1 MLVPHVL
8 RLGSHR
14 YAIVWTD
21 EDRYQTTTPLAADH
35 APAHTACMRGTDD
48 VCIRRMAHHAGGA
61 RYRTLAELADA
72 HDLTPGQLAGARKR
86 GMHVQRAGRVV
97 S

>member
-1 MLVPHVL
+1 MLTPYIL

-14 YAIVWTD
+14 YAIAFVD
-21 EDRYQTTTPLAADH
+21 HDAYQTTTPLARDH
-35 APAHTACMRGTDD
+35 APAHTAFMQGTDD

-61 RYRTLAELADA
+61 RYRSLAELADA
-72 HDLTPGQLAGARKR
+72 HDLGPASLVGARRR
-86 GMHVQRAGRVV
+86 GLDVQRAGQVA